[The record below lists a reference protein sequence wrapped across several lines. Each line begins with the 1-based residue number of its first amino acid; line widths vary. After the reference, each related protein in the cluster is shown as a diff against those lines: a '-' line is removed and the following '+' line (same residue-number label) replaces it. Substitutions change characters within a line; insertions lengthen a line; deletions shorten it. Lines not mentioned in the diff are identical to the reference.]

1 MKNKEIKLIPIKIVK
16 IAKPTVPELDGT
28 SATSVCHADIEKMI
42 PNIKDINP
50 NKKPKNL
57 ISGFLKQYS

>member
-1 MKNKEIKLIPIKIVK
+1 MKNKEIKLIPIRIVK
-16 IAKPTVPELDGT
+16 SANPTVPELEGI
-28 SATSVCHADIEKMI
+28 SAMSVCHADIEKMT

-57 ISGFLKQYS
+57 TSGFLKQYS